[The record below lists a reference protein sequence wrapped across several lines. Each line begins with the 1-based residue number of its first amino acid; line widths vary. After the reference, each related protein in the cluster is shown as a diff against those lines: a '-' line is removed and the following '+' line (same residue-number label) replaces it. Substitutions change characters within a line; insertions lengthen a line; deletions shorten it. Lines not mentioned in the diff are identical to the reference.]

1 MTELAFKTERIE
13 IRVTAEEK
21 SLLQSAAQKAHLK
34 LSQYMLLASIAATEG
49 RLQNRLILNDA
60 EWERFQALLNQ
71 PAQENAGLQKL
82 FKQFISL
89 NYNQVKTNHV
99 AKVPLSFSANASHKS
114 LDSEDA
120 LAEPALLA
128 FLDFIDDDIAA
139 NAGNISEMPANILQ
153 RAQELTKGMD
163 INLNDEL
170 HEDLESYVAPQRTKP
185 TP

>member
-1 MTELAFKTERIE
+1 MVCPFIFWVIAMTELAFKTERIE

-82 FKQFISL
+82 FKD
-89 NYNQVKTNHV
+89 
-99 AKVPLSFSANASHKS
+99 NA
-114 LDSEDA
+114 
-120 LAEPALLA
+120 
-128 FLDFIDDDIAA
+128 
-139 NAGNISEMPANILQ
+139 
-153 RAQELTKGMD
+153 
-163 INLNDEL
+163 
-170 HEDLESYVAPQRTKP
+170 
-185 TP
+185 